1 MDPFF
6 IYLSESYKAL
16 DEIQPLTTNQILF
29 EAEDNE
35 KVAKISSK
43 NEASKEKSDNMF
55 MKALA
60 KLRALIDKVIDSIKN
75 FIDYMG
81 LSKDQKALYKD
92 FREKVKN
99 NPEFR
104 NKKVTVKVYEGI
116 QEAYGNALKNA
127 EATYKNIKD
136 EESGAR
142 NEEIAKTLDKA
153 KENVN
158 YVEKSVTLAAL
169 CKMIDQNEAL
179 ARNIESA
186 ILIDRMTL
194 NKLEQTYGKKGAKKI
209 EDHIY
214 VKTHKIGI
222 LKLGA
227 RGIIMKARQK
237 EVEYVGDTLKELT
250 KDIPSLLSAAN
261 AIDKDKT
268 KAITRIA
275 MRTAMDVGGDSVAQG
290 AGGPIKR
297 FAKKQVTQKG
307 PVGFVRRKYHEK
319 FDRKENIADDIE
331 GAKSYLRLRR
341 ESSDDLDLY
350 DDLFDEGANMEYRS
364 QLAALKV
371 EYKASMKAIKKY
383 RSVKDYNNALREI
396 SNLQNSLSKYETIIR
411 NTYDTVEST
420 IIGNFM
426 AYSIT
431 FVKCFI
437 TYVLTTM
444 ATAGAGSKIN
454 NEIYNKSDNL
464 VLNANGAVLNKRMV
478 TANDADMTGQIAG
491 TIVACK
497 AIIDGFSEPL
507 NKIRNGQKFDSG
519 DFNLYRNMCLKQV
532 GNIKKQVEKTGKI
545 IANEKKNFEKLGRLT
560 ESSDYDLDLYDDVFE
575 EGTNLKIRSD
585 LKILKG
591 KYSASMKNI
600 KQYRKSKNYDAAIQE
615 AKNLQR
621 VLKEFED
628 VIKST
633 ESTVGSV
640 VFGIISS
647 FSIAFLNG
655 LAGVLA
661 ANAARITI
669 TNALGN
675 TTGLISTRKADNIL
689 ILATGVSA
697 TCNKLIEEWSKPITK
712 AIIGDKLTAD
722 DFNGYKNL
730 CLTRIREMKKVVST
744 TESVIVLEKSEF
756 LKYAKLARQKTLL
769 EMADPK
775 ECAENV
781 PFHEYYISDYYS
793 EALKDID
800 PQTKASMISMAAMV
814 TALAGSIV
822 IGRKLSASHKKKLQK
837 MFKLYEQNH
846 PDVIPASSFEYGL
859 YSEDEASDMKVR
871 TKYSTASM
879 STKYHIY
886 TDEKNKPFMYVIF
899 SFKRVG
905 SVTYNKTN
913 GGFSSGL
920 VSTSRDEDVIH
931 PECDLILVSPL
942 AKKHP
947 TYYRAYMAY
956 KAGIGHDALNRFID
970 TMKTELKKSKNT
982 FKESA
987 YNMILEDTE
996 FDGFEEYLES
1006 TDDSLFFDE
1015 FYKEAN
1021 EIV

>member
-35 KVAKISSK
+35 KVAKISNK

-116 QEAYGNALKNA
+116 QESYGNALKNA

-268 KAITRIA
+268 KALTRIA

-341 ESSDDLDLY
+341 ESVDGLDLY
-350 DDLFDEGANMEYRS
+350 DDLFNEGVNMNYHS
-364 QLAALKV
+364 QLATLKL
-371 EYKASMKAIKKY
+371 EYRTSMKAIKKY
-383 RSVKDYNNALREI
+383 RNARDYDNALKEI
-396 SNLQNSLSKYETIIR
+396 SNLQNTLSKYENLIR
-411 NTYDTVEST
+411 NTPNSLGAVA
-420 IIGNFM
+420 IGDFI
-426 AYSIT
+426 ATSIT
-431 FVKCFI
+431 CIKQWI
-437 TYVLTTM
+437 TTVLTSM
-444 ATAGAGSKIN
+444 AVSQVGRKIN
-454 NEIYNKSDNL
+454 DNIYDKSDNL
-464 VLNANGAVLNKRMV
+464 VLGANGAVLNKRMV
-478 TANDADMTGQIAG
+478 TNKDVDIAAKAA
-491 TIVACK
+491 TMIVTCK
-497 AIIDGFSEPL
+497 SLIDEFSEPL
-507 NKIRNGQKFDSG
+507 NKIKNGENLEYA
-519 DFNLYRNMCLKQV
+519 DFNLYRNICLKQV
-532 GNIKKQVEKTGKI
+532 GNIKKQIESTKKLI
-545 IANEKKNFEKLGRLT
+545 IEEKKNF
-560 ESSDYDLDLYDDVFE
+560 
-575 EGTNLKIRSD
+575 
-585 LKILKG
+585 
-591 KYSASMKNI
+591 
-600 KQYRKSKNYDAAIQE
+600 
-615 AKNLQR
+615 
-621 VLKEFED
+621 
-628 VIKST
+628 
-633 ESTVGSV
+633 
-640 VFGIISS
+640 
-647 FSIAFLNG
+647 
-655 LAGVLA
+655 
-661 ANAARITI
+661 
-669 TNALGN
+669 
-675 TTGLISTRKADNIL
+675 
-689 ILATGVSA
+689 VS
-697 TCNKLIEEWSKPITK
+697 L
-712 AIIGDKLTAD
+712 
-722 DFNGYKNL
+722 
-730 CLTRIREMKKVVST
+730 
-744 TESVIVLEKSEF
+744 
-756 LKYAKLARQKTLL
+756 AKLAKESSYI

-814 TALAGSIV
+814 TAMAGSIV

-886 TDEKNKPFMYVIF
+886 TDKKNKPFMYIIF

-905 SVTYNKTN
+905 SVTYNRTD

>member
-116 QEAYGNALKNA
+116 QESYGNALKNA

-268 KAITRIA
+268 KALTRTVA
-275 MRTAMDVGGDSVAQG
+275 RTAMDVGGDSVAQG

-319 FDRKENIADDIE
+319 FDRKENIVD
-331 GAKSYLRLRR
+331 
-341 ESSDDLDLY
+341 
-350 DDLFDEGANMEYRS
+350 
-364 QLAALKV
+364 
-371 EYKASMKAIKKY
+371 
-383 RSVKDYNNALREI
+383 
-396 SNLQNSLSKYETIIR
+396 
-411 NTYDTVEST
+411 
-420 IIGNFM
+420 
-426 AYSIT
+426 
-431 FVKCFI
+431 
-437 TYVLTTM
+437 
-444 ATAGAGSKIN
+444 
-454 NEIYNKSDNL
+454 
-464 VLNANGAVLNKRMV
+464 
-478 TANDADMTGQIAG
+478 
-491 TIVACK
+491 
-497 AIIDGFSEPL
+497 
-507 NKIRNGQKFDSG
+507 
-519 DFNLYRNMCLKQV
+519 
-532 GNIKKQVEKTGKI
+532 
-545 IANEKKNFEKLGRLT
+545 EKKNF
-560 ESSDYDLDLYDDVFE
+560 
-575 EGTNLKIRSD
+575 
-585 LKILKG
+585 
-591 KYSASMKNI
+591 AS
-600 KQYRKSKNYDAAIQE
+600 
-615 AKNLQR
+615 L
-621 VLKEFED
+621 
-628 VIKST
+628 
-633 ESTVGSV
+633 
-640 VFGIISS
+640 
-647 FSIAFLNG
+647 
-655 LAGVLA
+655 
-661 ANAARITI
+661 
-669 TNALGN
+669 
-675 TTGLISTRKADNIL
+675 
-689 ILATGVSA
+689 
-697 TCNKLIEEWSKPITK
+697 
-712 AIIGDKLTAD
+712 
-722 DFNGYKNL
+722 
-730 CLTRIREMKKVVST
+730 
-744 TESVIVLEKSEF
+744 
-756 LKYAKLARQKTLL
+756 AKLAK
-769 EMADPK
+769 ESSYIDMVDPR
-775 ECAENV
+775 ECAENI

-800 PQTKASMISMAAMV
+800 PQTKASMISMAAMI
-814 TALAGSIV
+814 TAMAGSIV

-846 PDVIPASSFEYGL
+846 PDVIPASSFEYRL

-886 TDEKNKPFMYVIF
+886 TDKKNKPFMYIIF

-905 SVTYNKTN
+905 SVTYNRTD

-970 TMKTELKKSKNT
+970 TMKTEVKKSKNT

-987 YNMILEDTE
+987 YDMILEDTE